1 MLTQPDAVGSSP
13 FFTLERPESDPRPL
27 LIEIPHAGLAIPEEV
42 AAEMRAPRDGILRD
56 ADIYVDKLFAGA
68 CRHGASM
75 LTALTSRYVVDLN
88 RAPHDV
94 DLQTVPDHPAPRGVQ
109 PRGVVWRMTT
119 DGRSLLRRP
128 LSYAQLQR
136 RLERFHRP
144 YHETLQAELDRLR
157 DRWGY
162 VICLAAHSMPSVG
175 RALRSDRAMRRP
187 DVVPGSRGR
196 TSADGRLIELI
207 GDHFHEHGLSVRHD
221 DPYRG
226 GYTTA
231 HYGKPTEGV
240 HVVQIELNRAL
251 YVHESTCEP
260 KPELEELR
268 SVLDALVQRVAN
280 LDLSS

>member
-1 MLTQPDAVGSSP
+1 MLTQTDALSP

-68 CRHGASM
+68 TRHGASM

-128 LSYAQLQR
+128 LTYQQLQR

-144 YHETLQAELDRLR
+144 YHQTLEAELERLR
-157 DRWGY
+157 KRWGFA
-162 VICLAAHSMPSVG
+162 ICLAAHSMPSVG
-175 RALRSDRAMRRP
+175 RALRSERATRRP

-196 TSADGRLIELI
+196 TSADPRLIELI
-207 GDHFHEHGLSVRHD
+207 GEHFREHGLTVRHD

-231 HYGKPTEGV
+231 HYGKPSEGM
-240 HVVQIELNRAL
+240 HVVQIEINRAL

-260 KPELEELR
+260 KPELEHLR
-268 SVLDALVQRVAN
+268 GILDALVRRVST
-280 LDLSS
+280 LDLS

>member
-1 MLTQPDAVGSSP
+1 MIPQTEQVARNR
-13 FFTLERPESDPRPL
+13 FFTLERPESDPRPV

-42 AAEMRAPRDGILRD
+42 ASEMRAPRDGILRD

-68 CRHGASM
+68 TRHGATM
-75 LTALTSRYVVDLN
+75 LAALTSRYVVDLN

-136 RLERFHRP
+136 RLARFHAP
-144 YHETLQAELDRLR
+144 YHNTLKNELARMR
-157 DRWGY
+157 KRWGFA
-162 VICLAAHSMPSVG
+162 ICLAAHSMPSVG
-175 RALRSDRAMRRP
+175 RALGSDRASRRP

-196 TSADGRLIELI
+196 TSADPRLIDLI
-207 GDHFHEHGLSVRHD
+207 GEHFREAGLSVKHD

-226 GYTTA
+226 GYTTG
-231 HYGKPTEGV
+231 HYGKPKDGV

-260 KPELEELR
+260 KPELEQLR
-268 SVLDALVQRVAN
+268 NVLDALVRRVVQ
-280 LDLSS
+280 LDLS

>member
-1 MLTQPDAVGSSP
+1 MLTKTDAVVPNP
-13 FFTLERPESDPRPL
+13 FFTLERPQADPRPL

-42 AAEMRAPRDGILRD
+42 ATEMRAPRDGILRD

-68 CRHGASM
+68 SRHGASM

-144 YHETLQAELDRLR
+144 YHETLEAELDRMR
-157 DRWGY
+157 ERWGY

-175 RALRSDRAMRRP
+175 RALRSDRATRRP

-196 TSADGRLIELI
+196 TSADPRLIELI

-231 HYGKPTEGV
+231 HYGKPDEGV

-260 KPELEELR
+260 KPELEQLR

-280 LDLSS
+280 LDLS